1 MSDSIMVSVIER
13 YTQGVLN
20 SFTQIYY
27 YYESSLPV
35 SFKQYY
41 MVDSV
46 LFEYQDQS
54 FKLLK
59 MVLENTVAAGFSKF
73 KIVSFNPELLN
84 ILRLFIVLN
93 HF

>member
-1 MSDSIMVSVIER
+1 MSDSIMVSVIAR

-41 MVDSV
+41 MVDYYS
-46 LFEYQDQS
+46 S
-54 FKLLK
+54 IKIKASNCLK
-59 MVLENTVAAGFSKF
+59 WCLKT
-73 KIVSFNPELLN
+73 L
-84 ILRLFIVLN
+84 
-93 HF
+93 